1 MTNDSLFSFF
11 RVAETRVK
19 LKLVSYL
26 SMAILAVAAAATSI
40 VFILGAKHFIER
52 NKVKKEAT
60 DTHAIERIGI
70 VRAEQEYS
78 LTYEI
83 KDMSIGFINR
93 TGTRT
98 AYAQF
103 TILFDCETEL
113 CVKNLTL
120 NRAKLLDAIYQ
131 VSGNYYIEDFVAPL
145 VDEGMKRF
153 KLALLEHIKKNLGG
167 EAPRKIV
174 FRDWF
179 LN

>member
-1 MTNDSLFSFF
+1 MFSFF
-11 RVAETRVK
+11 RVASVRIK
-19 LKLVSYL
+19 LKLLSYL
-26 SMAILAVAAAATSI
+26 SLALLAVASALTAT
-40 VFILGAKHFIER
+40 VFILGAKYIKEYALKR
-52 NKVKKEAT
+52 ELSAKKT
-60 DTHAIERIGI
+60 VERIGI

-78 LTYEI
+78 LTYEV

-93 TGTRT
+93 TGSRT

-103 TILFDCETEL
+103 TLLFDCETEL

-131 VSGNYYIEDFVAPL
+131 VSGNYYIEDFTAPL

-153 KLALLEHIKKNLGG
+153 KLAILDFLKKNIPG
-167 EAPRKIV
+167 EPPRKVV